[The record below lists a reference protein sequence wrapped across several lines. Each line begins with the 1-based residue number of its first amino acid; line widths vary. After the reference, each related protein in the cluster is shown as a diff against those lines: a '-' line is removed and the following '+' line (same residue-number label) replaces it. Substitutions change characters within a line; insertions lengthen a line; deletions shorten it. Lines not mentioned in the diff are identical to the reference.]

1 MTWLSDDAVANL
13 RTVADEPD
21 FSDTRYRLVR
31 ELARGGMGVVY
42 EAEDVELQR
51 HVAIKV
57 LATELAS
64 PLAAERMRAEARVIA
79 RLEHPGIV
87 PLHDAG
93 TLPDGRVFYVMKLV
107 RGRDAGAARRARAG
121 TPVGV
126 PAASPAGSN
135 LQTLRIFLRVCEAVA
150 FAHARGVIHCDL
162 KPSNVMIG
170 EFGEVLVMDW
180 GVAKL
185 IGDRVSAVAG
195 TRDFMPPEQ
204 ERGEPLD
211 ATADVFALGA
221 TLRALLEPPLPRRLA
236 AIVAKATAT
245 LPSARYVSANELAAD
260 VARFIDGEPV
270 AAYRE
275 SVLERFG
282 RWLERNRALVAVIV
296 GYLVMRALVLLI
308 FHR

>member
-1 MTWLSDDAVANL
+1 MTWLSDDAVAHL

-21 FSDTRYRLVR
+21 FSGTRYRLVR

-42 EAEDVELQR
+42 EADDVELQR
-51 HVAIKV
+51 HVAVKV
-57 LATELAS
+57 LATELAG
-64 PLAAERMRAEARVIA
+64 PAAAERMRTEARVIA

-107 RGRDAGAARRARAG
+107 RGRETGAARRPQAG
-121 TPVGV
+121 VEAV
-126 PAASPAGSN
+126 PPAGGN

-180 GVAKL
+180 GLAKA
-185 IGDRVSAVAG
+185 IGDRASAIAG

-221 TLRALLEPPLPRRLA
+221 TLRALLQPPLPRRLG
-236 AIVAKATAT
+236 AIVAKAMAT
-245 LPSARYVSANELAAD
+245 LPADRYATANELAAD

-270 AAYRE
+270 TAYRE
-275 SVLERFG
+275 SALERFG
-282 RWLERNRALVAVIV
+282 RWLERNRALVAVIAA
-296 GYLVMRALVLLI
+296 YLVMRALVLVI